1 MEPAGNAPWTGKT
14 GLSQSKGDDVS
25 YHAGDLDDAKYKHQF
40 EARNDYNGG
49 HPALANHYIQPPM
62 EPAGNAPWT
71 GKSGLSQRKDI

>member
-14 GLSQSKGDDVS
+14 GLSQANDDEVP

-49 HPALANHYIQPPM
+49 HPAL
-62 EPAGNAPWT
+62 
-71 GKSGLSQRKDI
+71 